1 MRILNIEFITHII
14 TSFLGIY
21 TCIAT
26 TDNTGTDTR
35 SGRLTVVE
43 IASFMSSTTSS
54 TIDSEVEKTTTTYN
68 TPKYSSVT
76 TNSFLD
82 EKESLPRT
90 GLRYL
95 EGMDVELKCKSEGYI
110 TSIKMW
116 YKVIK

>member
-1 MRILNIEFITHII
+1 MQTNVIIL
-14 TSFLGIY
+14 SVGIY

-26 TDNTGTDTR
+26 TDNSGTDTK

-43 IASFMSSTTSS
+43 IASFTSTTTSS
-54 TIDSEVEKTTTTYN
+54 TIEKEIEKTTTTYN
-68 TPKYSSVT
+68 PLKYFSVT
-76 TNSFLD
+76 TDSFLD

-95 EGMDVELKCKSEGYI
+95 EGTDVELKCKSEGYI

-116 YKVIK
+116 YKVTK